1 MSEAA
6 RPDAVEVGP
15 PDAAASVIW
24 LHGLGADGWDFYPIV
39 PELGLPAGLLVRF
52 VFPHAPHRAVTLNGG
67 MTMRAWYDIA
77 ALDLDARSHDAAGIR
92 ASEALVRGFV
102 EREIARGV
110 APGRIVLA
118 GFSQGGALAIHAA
131 LRAPWRLAGAIALS
145 CYLLLPD
152 ELEGTRSEAGAGL
165 PFFMAHG
172 TADPVV
178 PYAAGELA
186 RDALRA
192 AGYPVE
198 WKSYPIPHG
207 VSPQEIADVGGWLA
221 QRLG

>member
-1 MSEAA
+1 VSGVP

-15 PDAAASVIW
+15 HDATASVIW
-24 LHGLGADGWDFYPIV
+24 LHGLGADGWDFYPVV
-39 PELGLPAGLLVRF
+39 PELGLPAGLPVRF

-92 ASEALVRGFV
+92 ASEALVLGFV

-118 GFSQGGALAIHAA
+118 GFSQGGALTIHAA

-145 CYLLLPD
+145 CYLLKSLFVKS
-152 ELEGTRSEAGAGL
+152 ELVA
-165 PFFMAHG
+165 
-172 TADPVV
+172 
-178 PYAAGELA
+178 
-186 RDALRA
+186 
-192 AGYPVE
+192 
-198 WKSYPIPHG
+198 
-207 VSPQEIADVGGWLA
+207 
-221 QRLG
+221 

>member
-1 MSEAA
+1 VSGAA
-6 RPDAVEVGP
+6 RADAVEAGP
-15 PDAAASVIW
+15 ADASASVIW

-39 PELGLPAGLLVRF
+39 GELGLPAGLSVRF
-52 VFPHAPHRAVTLNGG
+52 VFPHAPQRPVTLNAG

-77 ALDLDARSHDAAGIR
+77 ALDLDARSHDAEGIR
-92 ASEALVRGFV
+92 ASEAMVRGYV

-118 GFSQGGALAIHAA
+118 GFSQGGAMTVHVA

-152 ELEGTRSEAGAGL
+152 ELDGARSAAGAGL

-172 TADPVV
+172 SEDPIV
-178 PYAAGELA
+178 PYAAGVAA
-186 RDALRA
+186 RDALAA

-207 VSPQEIADVGGWLA
+207 VSPQEIADVGAWLRRVLA
-221 QRLG
+221 

>member
-1 MSEAA
+1 VSGAGPA
-6 RPDAVEVGP
+6 DAVEVGP
-15 PDAAASVIW
+15 ADAAASVIW

-39 PELGLPAGLLVRF
+39 GELGLPAGLSVRF

-92 ASEALVRGFV
+92 ASEALVLGFV

-118 GFSQGGALAIHAA
+118 GFSQGGALTIHAA

-152 ELEGTRSEAGAGL
+152 ELEGARSEAGAGL